1 MVKDIPKHLRSLFLG
16 QFGLG
21 LYRMSDVLGRFY
33 PFNVAGDATNCLHG
47 LNDVAAGDKG
57 FGSAFDNIFK
67 GSDEIGAAVG
77 NQADGFKV
85 AAESP
90 FGYIVVL
97 GDAPELGPFDVFL
110 FHQLAIGMAADLAFA
125 AVAFEGGICFVF
137 SEGLL
142 SGTDYGGFSFR
153 KCLVTFSLFVHVE
166 TSKPSL
172 PEVNIKVNTYR
183 STRTYFPDLG
193 LAHPS

>member
-1 MVKDIPKHLRSLFLG
+1 
-16 QFGLG
+16 
-21 LYRMSDVLGRFY
+21 
-33 PFNVAGDATNCLHG
+33 
-47 LNDVAAGDKG
+47 
-57 FGSAFDNIFK
+57 
-67 GSDEIGAAVG
+67 
-77 NQADGFKV
+77 
-85 AAESP
+85 P

-97 GDAPELGPFDVFL
+97 AMPQRLGPFDVFL

-125 AVAFEGGICFVF
+125 TVAFEGGICFVF

-142 SGTDYGGFSFR
+142 SGTDYGGFSSR

-172 PEVNIKVNTYR
+172 PEVNLKVNTYR

-193 LAHPS
+193 SAHGN